1 MDRASSVIEESVAD
15 LRRAALFEAADE
27 PPLRRL
33 AERAFRRRLRDGQI
47 LFSEGEPSDHLF
59 VIRSGRVRIVS
70 RSPQGGELV
79 LSVLGAGEVI
89 GELSVIDGGVR
100 SATAEALGEV
110 ELLAVASSEVLAVL
124 QQQPA
129 LLMAAATELAATVR
143 RLTGSAS
150 DLVFLD
156 LPRRLA
162 KLLLSEATAG
172 RDGTRRVDTGMS
184 QTGLA
189 ARLGVTRQTLNRA
202 LSGLI
207 RRGWIEARGT
217 EFVLLDPDALNR
229 FAES

>member
-1 MDRASSVIEESVAD
+1 MGTGSSLIEESVAD
-15 LRRAALFEAADE
+15 LRRATLFETAE
-27 PPLRRL
+27 ETPLRRL
-33 AERAFRRRLRDGQI
+33 AERSFRRRLRDGQI
-47 LFSEGEPSDHLF
+47 LFTEGEPSDHLF
-59 VIRSGRVRIVS
+59 VIRSGRIRIVA

-79 LSVLGAGEVI
+79 LSVLAPGEVI
-89 GELSVIDGGVR
+89 GELSVIDGGPR
-100 SATAEALGEV
+100 SATAEALGDV
-110 ELLAVASSEVLAVL
+110 ELLAVAATDVLTL
-124 QQQPA
+124 LRQQPA

-162 KLLLSEATAG
+162 KLLLTDAAPG
-172 RDGTRRVDTGMS
+172 PDGALRVDTGMS

-202 LSGLI
+202 LSGLV
-207 RRGWIEARGT
+207 RRGWVEARGT
-217 EFVLLDPDALNR
+217 EFVLLDAPALGR

>member
-1 MDRASSVIEESVAD
+1 MAAGSSLVQEAIVD
-15 LRRAALFEAADE
+15 LRRATVFGGADDAV
-27 PPLRRL
+27 LRGL

-47 LFSEGEPSDHLF
+47 LFTEGEPSDHLF
-59 VIRSGRVRIVS
+59 VIRSGRVRIVA

-79 LSVLGAGEVI
+79 LAVLTPGDVI
-89 GELSVIDGGVR
+89 GELSVIDEGPR
-100 SATAEALGEV
+100 SATAEALGDV
-110 ELLAVASSEVLAVL
+110 ELLAVAAGDVRTLLER
-124 QQQPA
+124 QPA

-156 LPRRLA
+156 LARRLA
-162 KLLLSEATAG
+162 KLLLAEARPG
-172 RDGTRRVDTGMS
+172 PDGALSMDTGMS

-202 LSGLI
+202 LTGLI

-217 EFVLLDPDALNR
+217 EFVLRQPDALSR
-229 FAES
+229 FADS